1 MFAAAAAASSSLAT
15 WQRQQ
20 QRRFLPQ
27 RRPHSSGGGGGGAPS
42 PHTQTRRAAAA
53 GGAAWALLPPPPQE
67 HPAKGDR
74 GEALALSSVL
84 LLVLPPLPPPPG
96 ITRAPRSPA
105 AALVAMM
112 MMSRTVVGGGDTAG
126 KGGSGAGTRAGHPR
140 GGPSRCFLPPP
151 PDTPRGRRLQESRA
165 RAGHGESMTR
175 PVGTATWG
183 GIGRSRG
190 DRARLTDRHFTSC
203 REGGGSRGNGLL
215 QVADVLEEHLFL
227 IINALSYRGQPG
239 AQLVH
244 LHSGAQAAWRS
255 PMWSTADVCRRERR
269 QSSELR
275 TGFLL
280 KATHGPPL
288 HTAWERA
295 GYMAAPNFNR

>member
-1 MFAAAAAASSSLAT
+1 
-15 WQRQQ
+15 
-20 QRRFLPQ
+20 
-27 RRPHSSGGGGGGAPS
+27 
-42 PHTQTRRAAAA
+42 
-53 GGAAWALLPPPPQE
+53 
-67 HPAKGDR
+67 
-74 GEALALSSVL
+74 
-84 LLVLPPLPPPPG
+84 
-96 ITRAPRSPA
+96 
-105 AALVAMM
+105 
-112 MMSRTVVGGGDTAG
+112 
-126 KGGSGAGTRAGHPR
+126 
-140 GGPSRCFLPPP
+140 
-151 PDTPRGRRLQESRA
+151 
-165 RAGHGESMTR
+165 MTR

-190 DRARLTDRHFTSC
+190 DRARLADRHFTSC

-227 IINALSYRGQPG
+227 IINALSYPGQPG

-295 GYMAAPNFNR
+295 GYMAAPNFNRSDPQKKEVPPPQIPAIQQKPNLSARDRRKRGFRLPSGSGRSAGGRQMTQRYSVFDGNVGRGEK